1 MSALFTKKAYNNTME
16 NLIKEITEKVQN
28 YIDEQYDYDDVLVV
42 ENIDGTIRVSVVAED
57 AEVNDTADVYCFPDL
72 ICFDENGEQIPDDEA
87 IRECF

>member
-1 MSALFTKKAYNNTME
+1 ME

-42 ENIDGTIRVSVVAED
+42 DNANGEYTVSVVAED
-57 AEVNDTADVYCFPDL
+57 AEVAESSDVFYFPDL
-72 ICFDENGEQIPDDEA
+72 ICFDEEGTQIPDEEA

>member
-1 MSALFTKKAYNNTME
+1 ME

-42 ENIDGTIRVSVVAED
+42 ENIDGTTKVSVVAED
-57 AEVNDTADVYCFPDL
+57 AEVNDSADVYCFPDL

>member
-1 MSALFTKKAYNNTME
+1 ME

-57 AEVNDTADVYCFPDL
+57 AEVNDFIL
-72 ICFDENGEQIPDDEA
+72 
-87 IRECF
+87 